1 MPKRKNKLRGTG
13 PVPGIALLLL
23 LSAALLSGPPGAAG
37 REKTVS
43 EVRIEGNRRMSRD
56 AVLARVRV
64 RPGEPYRP
72 EEINADL
79 QRLHDWGPF
88 SSIRID
94 SEETAAGEVA
104 VVIAVEEKP
113 IVREIY
119 FEGNR
124 QFKDEKLIKEI
135 STAGGD
141 RLSESRLNEDI
152 GTIYG
157 LYEKDRYYQTRIDY
171 RITTD
176 PEAGEADVFINI
188 HEGYQVRVQEVSFT
202 GLSDL
207 DADDLKGVMATRPHS
222 LFSIFR
228 RGKFS
233 EDEFDL
239 DLERIVLHA
248 RSQGYLD
255 FQVLDD
261 EKRVSDDGSKLFIAI
276 AVSEGQRYYVGEVR
290 VVGNENFPA
299 GDLEALLQLTT
310 DRPFSPEA
318 MKTDT
323 GKLRDFYYERGYIDA
338 DVTPRQILNPGT
350 GKIDITYQLTENRIS
365 YINRIDIVGNEITRD
380 RVIRRELWLNKVNPG
395 EIFNGVRIETG
406 QRRLQNLGFFQQVS
420 LDPVPTSDP
429 ERKDLLVRLEE
440 RKTGE
445 FMFGVGYSSDDDFI
459 GFIEIGQGNFDLFH
473 PPLFMGAGQKMK
485 IRAEFGTSKS
495 NYELSF
501 TEPWLLG
508 IPLSFGVDLY
518 RRTRSYTDYDEK
530 RIGGNLRLRRLIADF
545 TQVGLTYNLEQVEI
559 SDVDS
564 YADWSIQSEAG
575 KNWISSLTPSI
586 TYDTRD
592 SILIPSRGVRAS
604 LACQVAG
611 GIFGGDKD
619 FVKTTFY
626 SSQYLSIFPGHILGF
641 RFNAGTAQSYGDT
654 DVVPVYERFFLGG
667 ANTIRGFRY
676 REVGPQ
682 GIDPRTGLPN
692 EDPVGGDSMMMA
704 SVEYTFPIIDMVRG
718 AFFYD
723 VGNVWTDNDWELDEP
738 PFTDRWFKSLQSGAG
753 FGLRL
758 YLPIGPL
765 KLDYAWPLVY
775 EEWNKTGGRF
785 HFNIGYAF

>member
-1 MPKRKNKLRGTG
+1 MSKRKNNLRGTG
-13 PVPGIALLLL
+13 PFGGLALFLL
-23 LSAALLSGPPGAAG
+23 LSAVCLSGPPGAGA

-43 EVRIEGNRRMSRD
+43 EVRVEGNRRLSRE

-94 SEETAAGEVA
+94 SDETGGGEVA
-104 VVIAVEEKP
+104 VVIRVEEKP

-124 QFKDEKLIKEI
+124 EFKDPKLLKEI
-135 STAGGD
+135 TTAVGD

-152 GTIYG
+152 QAIYR

-171 RITTD
+171 RINTD
-176 PEAGEADVFINI
+176 SEAGEADVFINI
-188 HEGYQVRVQEVSFT
+188 HEGYQVRVEKVSFT
-202 GLSDL
+202 GLSEL
-207 DADDLKGVMATRPHS
+207 DADDLQGVMATRPHS
-222 LFSIFR
+222 LFSILR
-228 RGKFS
+228 RGKFQ
-233 EDEFDL
+233 ENEFDL
-239 DLERIVLHA
+239 DLERIVLFA

-261 EKRVSDDGSKLFIAI
+261 GKRVSDDGRKLFIDI
-276 AVSEGQRYYVGEVR
+276 AVSEGERYYVGEVR
-290 VVGNENFPA
+290 VLGNENFPA
-299 GDLEALLQLTT
+299 ADLEALLQLTA

-318 MKTDT
+318 MQNDT
-323 GKLRDFYYERGYIDA
+323 RTVRDFYYERGYIDA
-338 DVTPRQILNPGT
+338 DVVPRQILNPGT
-350 GKIDITYQLTENRIS
+350 GKIDLTYQLTENRIS

-395 EIFNGVRIETG
+395 EIFNGIRVETSK
-406 QRRLQNLGFFQQVS
+406 RRLENLGFFQQVS
-420 LDPVPTSDP
+420 LEPIPTTDP
-429 ERKDLLVRLEE
+429 ERKDLIVRLEE
-440 RKTGE
+440 KKTGE
-445 FMFGVGYSSDDDFI
+445 FMFGVGYSSEDDFI
-459 GFIEIGQGNFDLFH
+459 GFIEIGQGNFDLFN

-501 TEPWLLG
+501 TEPWLFG

-518 RRTRSYTDYDEK
+518 RRTRSWTDYDEK
-530 RIGGNLRLRRLIADF
+530 RLGGNLRLRRLIADF

-559 SDVDS
+559 YDVYS
-564 YADWSIQSEAG
+564 YADWSIQSEEG
-575 KNWISSLTPSI
+575 KNWVSSLTPSI
-586 TYDTRD
+586 THDTRD
-592 SILIPSRGVRAS
+592 SILIPSRGMKAT

-619 FVKTTFY
+619 FIKTTLDV
-626 SSQYLSIFPGHILGF
+626 SHYLSVFSGHILGF
-641 RFNAGTAQSYGDT
+641 RYRAGTAQPYDDT
-654 DVVPVYERFFLGG
+654 DIVPVYERFFLGG

-704 SVEYTFPIIDMVRG
+704 SVEYTFPIIEMVRG

-723 VGNVWTDNDWELDEP
+723 VGNVWTDKDWELDDP
-738 PFTDRWFKSLQSGAG
+738 PFSDRWFKSLQSGAG

-775 EEWNKTGGRF
+775 EDWNKTGGRF